1 MRSATARAATA
12 AIAAAMFLTACGG
25 GNDGGGGGDTGTSG
39 GDGSLEADLK
49 MVESLTNPA
58 RTQLLRGLLDEFED
72 ENPGVSVELISP
84 PTEQADQTLQQMLQ
98 SGSGVDV
105 LEVRD
110 ITVGPFGNNGWL
122 HDMTDEL
129 DGWDGW
135 EAMTDNAV
143 ENSTQGA
150 NGETFYI
157 PYGFYG
163 LSLFYRA
170 DLIADAGFDAPP
182 HSWDELVEQANAI
195 QNPAEN
201 RYGYAFR
208 GGQNG
213 TFQLAAA
220 IEAYVGTDLD
230 PENSY
235 LTTSGETI
243 FSTPQAQEAADMYL
257 TLFEEGSPPSSVA
270 WGYPEM
276 VEGFT
281 NGSTAFLLQ
290 DPEVIATVSES
301 SLEEDQ
307 WDVTPLPVGASG
319 HAAQPVATAGWG
331 VASSSDHTE
340 AAVALVQFLSGEAS
354 TTFAKEN
361 SMVPIRTEANEDPFY
376 SSGPWEAYMT
386 MTQDPDT
393 YLNVHEPRGV
403 QWWTEWN
410 QKADN
415 ELQSLLL
422 GEMTTEELLQSW
434 DEYWTEKL
442 ADE

>member
-1 MRSATARAATA
+1 MSSAKTRV
-12 AIAAAMFLTACGG
+12 AITVAAAALFLTACGG
-25 GNDGGGGGDTGTSG
+25 GNEATGTQNDG
-39 GDGSLEADLK
+39 GDGELNAEIT

-58 RTQLLRGLLDEFED
+58 RTQLLRGLLDEFEN
-72 ENPGVSVELISP
+72 ENPGVSVELVSP

-98 SGSGVDV
+98 SGSGIDV

-122 HDMTDEL
+122 HDMTDDLE
-129 DGWDGW
+129 GWDGW
-135 EAMTDNAV
+135 DAMTQNAL
-143 ENSTQGA
+143 ENSSQGP
-150 NGETFYI
+150 NDETFYI

-163 LSLFYRA
+163 LSLFYRT
-170 DLIADAGFDAPP
+170 DLVAEAGFDGPP
-182 HSWDELVEQANAI
+182 HSWEELLEQATAI
-195 QNPAEN
+195 QDPSQN

-220 IEAYVGTDLD
+220 IQAYVGEDLD
-230 PENSY
+230 TDNSY
-235 LTTSGETI
+235 LTADGDTI
-243 FSTPQAQEAADMYL
+243 FSTAQAQEAADMYL
-257 TLFEEGSPPSSVA
+257 ELFENGSPPSSVA

-290 DPEVIATVSES
+290 DPEVIATVAAS
-301 SLEEDQ
+301 SLDEEQ
-307 WDVTPLPVGASG
+307 WDVTPLPVGAGG

-331 VASSSDHTE
+331 VASSSDNIE
-340 AAVALVQFLSGEAS
+340 ASVALVQFLSGEAS

-361 SMVPIRTEANEDPFY
+361 SMVPIREEANEDPFY
-376 SSGPWEAYMT
+376 STGPWEAYMT
-386 MTQDPDT
+386 MVQDPDT

-403 QWWTEWN
+403 EWWTEWN

-422 GEMTTEELLQSW
+422 GEMTTEELLESW
-434 DEYWTEKL
+434 DAYWTEKL
-442 ADE
+442 ADR